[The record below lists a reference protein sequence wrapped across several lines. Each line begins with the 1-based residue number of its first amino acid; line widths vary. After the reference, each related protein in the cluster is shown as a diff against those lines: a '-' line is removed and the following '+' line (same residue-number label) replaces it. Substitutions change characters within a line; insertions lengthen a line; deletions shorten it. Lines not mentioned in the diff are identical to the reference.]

1 MSCFIERQPFLGGD
15 KLKRHNHENI
25 YSMDYYAYLS
35 GLKSLNASFKV
46 IFSVITLFL
55 CIGLNNIYVSIFIS
69 VTMGIL
75 TVYKG
80 KVHIH
85 DYLSLLTIPV
95 TFMILAGVSIAI
107 GISKNPLGEYN
118 LNLGYFYIYAS
129 RKSVIEMLEIMVKA
143 FGAVTS
149 LYMMTLSTTAGE
161 IISVLRRFHMPKII
175 TELMNM
181 IYRFIFIIMEVQ
193 LKMTNSA
200 KSRLGYVDY
209 KTSIKTFG
217 NTLSN
222 LFIVSLKKASQY
234 YSAMESRCYDGDI
247 LFLEE
252 EKKLKIKH
260 IFCAVIY
267 YILIFIIYYFTK

>member
-1 MSCFIERQPFLGGD
+1 MRQPFLGGD

-35 GLKSLNASFKV
+35 GLKSLNSSFKV
-46 IFSVITLFL
+46 IFSVVTLFL
-55 CIGLNNIYVSIFIS
+55 CVGLNNIYVSVFIAA
-69 VTMGIL
+69 TMGLLI
-75 TVYKG
+75 VFKG

-85 DYLSLLTIPV
+85 DYFSLLTIPV
-95 TFMILAGVSIAI
+95 TFMILAGISIAI
-107 GISKNPLGEYN
+107 GISKSPLGEYN
-118 LNLGYFYIYAS
+118 LNLGCFYIYTS
-129 RKSVIEMLEIMVKA
+129 RESLIEMLEIMIKA
-143 FGAVTS
+143 FGAITS
-149 LYMMTLSTTAGE
+149 IYMITLSTTAGE
-161 IISVLRRFHMPKII
+161 IISVLRKFHMPKII

-193 LKMTNSA
+193 IRMTNSA

-209 KTSIKTFG
+209 KTSLKTFG

-234 YSAMESRCYDGDI
+234 YSAMESRAYDGDI

-252 EKKLKIKH
+252 EKELKMKH
-260 IFCAVIY
+260 VFYAGVY
-267 YILIFIIYYFTK
+267 YILIFVIYYFTN

>member
-1 MSCFIERQPFLGGD
+1 MCDSLFLGGD

-35 GLKSLNASFKV
+35 GLKSLNSSFKV
-46 IFSVITLFL
+46 IFSVVTLFL
-55 CIGLNNIYVSIFIS
+55 CVGLNNIYVSVFIAS
-69 VTMGIL
+69 TMGLLI
-75 TVYKG
+75 VFKG

-85 DYLSLLTIPV
+85 DYFSLLTIPV
-95 TFMILAGVSIAI
+95 TFMILAGISIAI
-107 GISKNPLGEYN
+107 GISKSPLGEYN
-118 LNLGYFYIYAS
+118 LNLGCFYIYTS
-129 RKSVIEMLEIMVKA
+129 RESLIEMLEIMIKA
-143 FGAVTS
+143 FGAITS
-149 LYMMTLSTTAGE
+149 IYMITLSTTAGE
-161 IISVLRRFHMPKII
+161 IISVLRKFHMPKII

-193 LKMTNSA
+193 LRMTNSA

-209 KTSIKTFG
+209 KTSLKTFG

-234 YSAMESRCYDGDI
+234 YSAIESRGYDGDI

-252 EKKLKIKH
+252 EKELKMKH
-260 IFCAVIY
+260 VFYAGVY
-267 YILIFIIYYFTK
+267 YILIFVIYYFTN